1 MEHHCSVIA
10 LLLDNRSEDA
20 PEVQKVLTAHGCLFR
35 ARLGLPGGPACSNQ
49 GLIVLVAEGSAGEL
63 AAFLAELQ
71 RFPQVKVHQVPV
83 C

>member
-1 MEHHCSVIA
+1 MDHHCKVIA
-10 LLLDNRSEDA
+10 LVLDNRSEDA

-49 GLIVLVAEGSAGEL
+49 GLIVLVVEGTAEEL
-63 AAFLAELQ
+63 AAFLTDLA
-71 RFPQVKVHQVPV
+71 RFPQVKVHQAAV